1 METDFCIIGAGP
13 AGLSLALL
21 LVRSGARVVLVERT
35 TSFDREYRGEILQ
48 PGGALLLDQMGV
60 LDAARKRGHYECS
73 RFRIVSAGRTLLEA
87 DYSRLDLPYDH
98 FLSIPQPNVLEE
110 LLETCKRYDRFV
122 YLDGR
127 SPNGLLVDGERVV
140 GIRMPADDGDGNG
153 NGNGE
158 QTIEAQCVVAAD
170 GRHSK
175 TRRLADIAFTK
186 IDAFD
191 YDVVWFKLPVQE
203 RHGPEVT
210 VFQGDGNPIIVY
222 DAYPDSLQL
231 GWTFPHRSYRS
242 MAQHGIDHIK
252 EQICRSV
259 PRYADLIDRFIQ
271 APGDLTVLDVF
282 AGFADTW
289 AHDGLVLIG
298 DAAHTVGPIGG
309 QGVNLA
315 IQDAALLHPILMS
328 SLTGG
333 QFDRG
338 TLGQFEQQRRPAVE
352 MVTGMQAR
360 QAKMLFS
367 GAKDKDVAGQTNP
380 PVGSAAPPVSVDA
393 SRVAF
398 GSQRVSARTDL
409 FVD

>member
-1 METDFCIIGAGP
+1 METDFCVIGAGP
-13 AGLSLALL
+13 AGLSMALL

-48 PGGALLLDQMGV
+48 PGGALLLHQMGI
-60 LDAARKRGHYECS
+60 LDGARKRGHYECS
-73 RFRIVSAGRTLLEA
+73 RFRIVSAGRTLFEA
-87 DYSRLDLPYDH
+87 DFSRLDPPYNH
-98 FLSIPQPNVLEE
+98 VLSIPQPNLLEE
-110 LLETCKRYDRFV
+110 MLDACKRYDRFV

-127 SPNGLLVDGERVV
+127 SPTGLLLDGERVIGV
-140 GIRMPADDGDGNG
+140 RLPDGE
-153 NGNGE
+153 GE
-158 QTIEAQCVVAAD
+158 QTIEARCVVAAD

-231 GWTFPHRSYRS
+231 GWTLPRRSYRS
-242 MAQHGIDHIK
+242 LAQHGIDHIK
-252 EQICRSV
+252 EQMCRSV
-259 PRYADLIDRFIQ
+259 PRYADLIARSVR

-289 AHDGLVLIG
+289 ARDGLVLIG

-328 SLTGG
+328 SWASG
-333 QFDRG
+333 QFDHRA
-338 TLGQFEQQRRPAVE
+338 LGQFEQQRRPAVAAVME
-352 MVTGMQAR
+352 MQAQ
-360 QAKMLFS
+360 QAKLLFS
-367 GAKDKDVAGQTNP
+367 GADGIAGRIRPVAMKAISHTP
-380 PVGSAAPPVSVDA
+380 IYRKRL
-393 SRVAF
+393 SRVTF
-398 GSQRVSARTDL
+398 GTQRVLARTDL